1 MTGSGDGWNLCRV
14 ERECFVISSNGN
26 GDCGYRSCSSGEG
39 AMADVQA
46 ENFMDHGKESRQVVA
61 KCNTFQ
67 YGEGAMARVAQ
78 FIFREKGDPEPFKA

>member
-1 MTGSGDGWNLCRV
+1 
-14 ERECFVISSNGN
+14 
-26 GDCGYRSCSSGEG
+26 
-39 AMADVQA
+39 MADVQA